1 MRRLTVPEA
10 AQALGITTDAIRMR
24 LSRGTLDTERV
35 EGRVYVLL
43 EDDVSADR
51 SGESSAL
58 ISEMRDQIEFLRRE
72 LERRD
77 QLLAAALSRIPEIE
91 APSDERGSPVTAASP
106 GPRESLYRRGEGTG
120 GRRAAVLV
128 AQDVR
133 RMNFREAHSL
143 LKKSLSARSA
153 VQKRPETRLKHYVNV
168 VFSPGP
174 GG

>member
-1 MRRLTVPEA
+1 LTVPEA

-77 QLLAAALSRIPEIE
+77 QLLAAALSRIPELE
-91 APSDERGSPVTAASP
+91 APRGEEYSPSEARESPVRP
-106 GPRESLYRRGEGTG
+106 GPLAYYPSPRR
-120 GRRAAVLV
+120 
-128 AQDVR
+128 
-133 RMNFREAHSL
+133 
-143 LKKSLSARSA
+143 K
-153 VQKRPETRLKHYVNV
+153 
-168 VFSPGP
+168 P
-174 GG
+174 GGPQEPVERSWWRRLFGGGA

>member
-1 MRRLTVPEA
+1 
-10 AQALGITTDAIRMR
+10 MR
-24 LSRGTLDTERV
+24 LSRGTLDSERV

-43 EDDVSADR
+43 EDDVSTHR

-106 GPRESLYRRGEGTG
+106 GPRKSPLPTRRGH
-120 GRRAAVLV
+120 RRP
-128 AQDVR
+128 QSR
-133 RMNFREAHSL
+133 
-143 LKKSLSARSA
+143 
-153 VQKRPETRLKHYVNV
+153 
-168 VFSPGP
+168 GP
-174 GG
+174 GGAGCSADEFPRSPISGTSSYRISAKFVLRVVTEVRCSPHRSRCPLLTSSNTGFG